1 MALILNRNIGKS
13 IFFKS
18 KHADTKLTFI
28 GFDSSNNI
36 VLEYDDKIIKAA
48 EEKDIFLDGSID
60 LFCVKKTIN
69 QIALHI
75 SADSHI
81 NIVREELLK

>member
-18 KHADTKLTFI
+18 ERACTKLTFV

-36 VLEYDDKIIKAA
+36 VLEYEEKIIKTS
-48 EEKDIFLDGSID
+48 EEKDVSLDGSID

-75 SADSHI
+75 SADSNI